1 MIRLLRKI
9 RQNLLSKSN
18 YGQYILYAT
27 GEIVLVII
35 GILLALQIDNW
46 NDLRKE
52 RILENQYL
60 SSIKKELEYN
70 IQEAYSQIAFSE
82 FQQKNGELILR
93 ALADTS
99 SINSQELAIAIE
111 HVGWHHKLN
120 FIRDV
125 WDELYAT
132 GNIEILTDPDLKYR
146 LSMLYARLESSRKF
160 EEQEWMNYNLG
171 IRRIT
176 GEILPP
182 AVRLEIGAHLS
193 PWEYNGRLEIQIL
206 STDAMLARL
215 KNVEGLNGYLS
226 DIIMARK
233 ASQTFLNLV
242 VEEMGNIENKLE
254 DKIGQDPLP

>member
-1 MIRLLRKI
+1 MNRLLRKI
-9 RQNLLSKSN
+9 RQNLLSESN
-18 YGQYILYAT
+18 YGLYILYAS

-70 IQEAYSQIAFSE
+70 IQEANSQSSFSE

-93 ALADTS
+93 ALADIS
-99 SINSQELAIAIE
+99 GINNEELAVAIE
-111 HVGWHHKLN
+111 HIGWHHKLN

-132 GNIEILTDPDLKYR
+132 GNIEILKDPDLKYS

-160 EEQEWMNYNLG
+160 EELEWMNYNLG
-171 IRRIT
+171 IRRIS

-182 AVRLEIGAHLS
+182 AVRMEIGAHLS
-193 PWEYNGRLEIQIL
+193 PWEYNGGLEIQIPG
-206 STDAMLARL
+206 TDAMLAGL
-215 KNVEGLNGYLS
+215 KNLEGFNGYLI

-233 ASQTFLNLV
+233 TSQWLLNLV
-242 VEEMGNIENKLE
+242 IEERVDLVNKLE
-254 DKIGQDPLP
+254 DEIGQDPLP